1 MKRKSII
8 LACLLVLCLP
18 GGVLAEKK
26 IPILMYHSIT
36 KFEGKGDKD
45 LYVSPEDFEK
55 QILYLREHG
64 FTPLTFE
71 EWDKREKVKKPI
83 FLTFDDGYKNNLK
96 AYEIFKKL
104 KTEDFT
110 PKGTFFVISDFI
122 GRKNRL
128 SESDLKM
135 LAASGLISVQSHSA
149 THPELT
155 KVSDLTAELKG
166 SKEAIEKITNKPVI
180 ALAYPFGSFN
190 QRVIDETKKV
200 YDFGLATS
208 INESGGKD
216 RQYELSRIF
225 VTGSMTL
232 DEFAKRVDR
241 NRQKA
246 SE

>member
-1 MKRKSII
+1 
-8 LACLLVLCLP
+8 
-18 GGVLAEKK
+18 
-26 IPILMYHSIT
+26 
-36 KFEGKGDKD
+36 
-45 LYVSPEDFEK
+45 
-55 QILYLREHG
+55 
-64 FTPLTFE
+64 
-71 EWDKREKVKKPI
+71 
-83 FLTFDDGYKNNLK
+83 
-96 AYEIFKKL
+96 
-104 KTEDFT
+104 
-110 PKGTFFVISDFI
+110 
-122 GRKNRL
+122 
-128 SESDLKM
+128 M
-135 LAASGLISVQSHSA
+135 LAASGLISVQSHTA

-155 KVSDLTAELKG
+155 KVSDLTSELKG

-208 INESGGKD
+208 INESGGKG